1 MNKIVNKLPIPI
13 VGLMLALGAT
23 GNLVLS
29 YGDIYRNIFGYIS
42 GIILLL
48 VLIKIILYT
57 KEVVNSLENPVVAS
71 VFPTLSM
78 GIMILST
85 YLKPYNSSL
94 AYFMWIFGLIL
105 HCILICYFTIKHV
118 VKFNIKK
125 VFPSWFIVY
134 VGIVVGSVTGPTFG
148 MEGIGKILFWF
159 GLISYFVLLFIVSI
173 RVFKVKE
180 IPEAALPTLVI
191 YSAPGSLCLA
201 GYMNS
206 FQDKNLALVYLLLC
220 LSQLIYLFVLI
231 KLPSL
236 LKLKFY
242 PSYSAFTFPL
252 VITGISLKLT
262 NGFLAN
268 IGKPISFL
276 KYLIKF
282 EEFIAVAIVLYV
294 LIRYIGFLFGKTE
307 NKKAA

>member
-29 YGDIYRNIFGYIS
+29 YGDIYRNIFGCIS

-159 GLISYFVLLFIVSI
+159 GLI
-173 RVFKVKE
+173 
-180 IPEAALPTLVI
+180 
-191 YSAPGSLCLA
+191 
-201 GYMNS
+201 
-206 FQDKNLALVYLLLC
+206 
-220 LSQLIYLFVLI
+220 
-231 KLPSL
+231 
-236 LKLKFY
+236 
-242 PSYSAFTFPL
+242 
-252 VITGISLKLT
+252 
-262 NGFLAN
+262 
-268 IGKPISFL
+268 
-276 KYLIKF
+276 
-282 EEFIAVAIVLYV
+282 
-294 LIRYIGFLFGKTE
+294 
-307 NKKAA
+307 